1 MESLFVK
8 NIKKNDGSVSKIL
21 LNIYVDECLA
31 ACGYKAMYKEFIS
44 TMNKNFDLRHSGEL
58 KWFLGTKIEQD
69 REKGVKLSQEQSFN
83 GILKRLQMSD
93 CTPFDTPCEVNLHLA
108 ASDNLPLDEKEHIEL
123 PAKLLN
129 YFLRSNKSN
138 INQCGNGSQLSA
150 AHWGVHVSDLLCSWG
165 M

>member
-8 NIKKNDGSVSKIL
+8 NIKKDDRSVSKIL
-21 LNIYVDECLA
+21 LCIYVDECLA
-31 ACGYKAMYKEFIS
+31 ACGDEAMYKGFIS
-44 TMNKNFDLRHSGEL
+44 TMSEDFDLRHSGEL
-58 KWFLGTKIEQD
+58 KWFLGTRIEQD
-69 REKGVKLSQEQSFN
+69 HEKGVQLSQEQSFN
-83 GILKRLQMSD
+83 GMLKRLQMSD
-93 CTPFDTPCEVNLHLA
+93 YTPVDTPCEVNLHLG

-129 YFLRSNKSN
+129 YFLWSNKSN

-150 AHWGVHVSDLLCSWG
+150 AYWGVHVSDLLCSWG